1 MPFGYLLWLAN
12 PGSGKGAIAEVAI
25 PKMLF
30 VLFADFGKKSNG
42 GRIALMARPCGKP

>member
-1 MPFGYLLWLAN
+1 MLFGYLLWLAN
-12 PGSGKGAIAEVAI
+12 PGGGKGAIAEVAI
-25 PKMLF
+25 PK